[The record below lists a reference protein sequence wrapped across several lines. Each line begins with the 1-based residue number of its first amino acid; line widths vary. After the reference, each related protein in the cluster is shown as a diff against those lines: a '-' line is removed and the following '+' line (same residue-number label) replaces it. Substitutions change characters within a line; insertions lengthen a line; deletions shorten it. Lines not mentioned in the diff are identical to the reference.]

1 MLPHPLTNFWI
12 QKYCQNET
20 KFNGTYSLNN
30 LGNKIKDRVYV
41 INLDEYAD
49 IDTNWI
55 ALCVLNNDV
64 TYFDSFGV
72 EHILKDIILCI
83 SSKNIVTNIF
93 RVQVFDSIMCRFF
106 FIGFI
111 DHMLTGKIL
120 IIELICFH
128 HIVLIKV
135 KNIEKNNKNNNK
147 KNGWII

>member
-30 LGNKIKDRVYV
+30 LGNKIKDRAYV

-49 IDTNWI
+49 IDTHWI

-64 TYFDSFGV
+64 NYFDSFGV

-120 IIELICFH
+120 IDWTYLFSPH
-128 HIVLIKV
+128 SFNKS
-135 KNIEKNNKNNNK
+135 EKYWK
-147 KNGWII
+147 K

>member
-49 IDTNWI
+49 IDTHWI

-72 EHILKDIILCI
+72 D
-83 SSKNIVTNIF
+83 
-93 RVQVFDSIMCRFF
+93 

-120 IIELICFH
+120 IDWTYLFSPH
-128 HIVLIKV
+128 SFNKS
-135 KNIEKNNKNNNK
+135 EKYWK
-147 KNGWII
+147 K